1 MKKQILF
8 ALLIF
13 SLCSGFSFGFPDTLR
28 QNRKIKVM
36 TSVFPLREFAGAV
49 GGENT
54 EVGLLLPPGA
64 SVHTWQP
71 RPSDIMRL
79 SAADL
84 FIYVGAGLEPWIP
97 GLLKSLPAG
106 KLKVLVV
113 ADFLPLE
120 KEDEGGREGADPH
133 VWLDFGLD
141 RTIVDRIAAT
151 LEHIDPGHAS
161 GYKESAARYN
171 EKLERLDRLFSQG
184 LSHCRHRTILLGGH
198 AAFGY
203 LARRYGLGQVSLS
216 GLSPDAEPAPSRLI
230 EIVAWARDR
239 NIRTVFVEAN
249 ASPRMAKV
257 LAREIPAALLTLNP
271 GANLNKKEWDSGVTF
286 IDIMEEN
293 LENLKKGLICD

>member
-1 MKKQILF
+1 MKKQIFFPLF
-8 ALLIF
+8 VF
-13 SLCSGFSFGFPDTLR
+13 SLCSGLSFQSPDTLK
-28 QNRKIKVM
+28 QDHKIKVM
-36 TSVFPLREFAGAV
+36 TSVFPLMEFAGAV
-49 GGENT
+49 GGENAQ
-54 EVGLLLPPGA
+54 VRLLLPPGA

-106 KLKVLVV
+106 KLKILVV

-120 KEDEGGREGADPH
+120 KEDEAGRAGSDPH

-141 RTIVDRIAAT
+141 QIIVDRIAAT
-151 LEHIDPGHAS
+151 LAQIDPARAS
-161 GYKESAARYN
+161 GYRAAAARYD
-171 EKLERLDRLFSQG
+171 EELQRLDGLFSLG

-203 LARRYGLGQVSLS
+203 LARRYHLNQVSLS
-216 GLSPDAEPAPSRLI
+216 GLSPDAKPTPHQMI
-230 EIVAWARDR
+230 EVIAWARDH

-249 ASPRMAKV
+249 ASPKMAGI

-271 GANLNKKEWDSGVTF
+271 GANLNKREWDSGVTF
-286 IDIMEEN
+286 IDIMEGD
-293 LENLKKGLICD
+293 LKNLKKGLVCD